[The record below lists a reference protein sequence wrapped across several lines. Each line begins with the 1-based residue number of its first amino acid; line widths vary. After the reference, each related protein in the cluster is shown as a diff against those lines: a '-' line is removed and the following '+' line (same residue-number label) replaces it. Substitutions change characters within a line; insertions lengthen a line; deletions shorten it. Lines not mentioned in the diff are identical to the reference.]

1 MFQMSPVSFR
11 LLQIQSGS
19 LLLNLRRILR
29 RSRVFLRQLHP
40 EILLHLFDGCL
51 KLFGIVK
58 LLRLRIDLFR
68 LQFLYC
74 CLLKLRIS
82 ALNFGFL
89 SPRFR
94 IDMFRSMGESELVQ
108 RDIHM
113 VRVMAAADN
122 IRPVYDTLGKV
133 LCGRTDFRKLRQN
146 IHILVETVL
155 SVFVPAQGFL
165 ALCIIFDFREDFLQ
179 LLFIALLIAGCDLAK
194 VHTL

>member
-1 MFQMSPVSFR
+1 MSPVSFR

-113 VRVMAAADN
+113 VRVMAAAD
-122 IRPVYDTLGKV
+122 RG
-133 LCGRTDFRKLRQN
+133 
-146 IHILVETVL
+146 
-155 SVFVPAQGFL
+155 
-165 ALCIIFDFREDFLQ
+165 
-179 LLFIALLIAGCDLAK
+179 
-194 VHTL
+194 